1 MFLPERFG
9 VADVTSA
16 SSEVKNLFDKGVILA
31 HAQQKYDT
39 ISADFFWVA
48 YAGKRYCKLY
58 QCNRIRPKYAFIN
71 LCTLPL
77 DRGQKVGLIN
87 E

>member
-1 MFLPERFG
+1 MFLPERFD

-39 ISADFFWVA
+39 ISADFF
-48 YAGKRYCKLY
+48 
-58 QCNRIRPKYAFIN
+58 
-71 LCTLPL
+71 
-77 DRGQKVGLIN
+77 
-87 E
+87 